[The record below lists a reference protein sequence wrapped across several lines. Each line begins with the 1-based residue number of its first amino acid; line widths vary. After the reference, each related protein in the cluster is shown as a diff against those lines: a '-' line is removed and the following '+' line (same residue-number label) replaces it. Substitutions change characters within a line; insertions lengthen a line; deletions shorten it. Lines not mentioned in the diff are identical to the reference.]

1 MPSLFTSGGWGSMR
15 SIHKLYTQSIYT
27 ETQTN
32 DTYTSRSARQTVYI
46 VDSGSNEAS
55 APISKQNISFL
66 STLAEQLQ
74 DLTEAVEARIDY
86 IIQNAVPKPKNLN
99 NHILASIDT
108 PNMNLTVGAEFIL
121 YVQKFGPP
129 PLGKFD
135 PEKLAA
141 VRAEYGISQE
151 QVTEIINDG
160 S

>member
-1 MPSLFTSGGWGSMR
+1 MR
-15 SIHKLYTQSIYT
+15 SIHKLYTQSIYNN
-27 ETQTN
+27 TQTN
-32 DTYTSRSARQTVYI
+32 DSYTSRSARQTVYI

-55 APISKQNISFL
+55 APISKQNVVFL

-74 DLTEAVEARIDY
+74 ELSEAVEARIDY
-86 IIQNAVPKPKNLN
+86 IKETAVAKPKNNN

-108 PNMNLTVGAEFIL
+108 PNMNLTVGAEYIL

-135 PEKLAA
+135 PEKLAE
-141 VRAEYGISQE
+141 VRAEYGIGKE
-151 QVTEIINDG
+151 QVAEIINTNIA

>member
-1 MPSLFTSGGWGSMR
+1 MR

-32 DTYTSRSARQTVYI
+32 DAYSSRSARQTVYI
-46 VDSGSNEAS
+46 VDSGSNETS

-66 STLAEQLQ
+66 STLADQLQ

-86 IIQNAVPKPKNLN
+86 IKQTAVPKPKDNN

-135 PEKLAA
+135 PEKLAE
-141 VRAEYGISQE
+141 VRAEYGIGKE
-151 QVTEIINDG
+151 
-160 S
+160 